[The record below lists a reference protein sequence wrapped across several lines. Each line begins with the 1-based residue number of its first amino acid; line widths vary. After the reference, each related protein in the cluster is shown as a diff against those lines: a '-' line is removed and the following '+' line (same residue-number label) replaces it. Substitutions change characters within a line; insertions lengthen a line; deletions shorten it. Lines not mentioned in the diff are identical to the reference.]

1 MNRSLFLLVSGTYG
15 ILLFL
20 AMVFATTPTLQNYGV
35 PNVDLNHL
43 SLMQFLGISTG
54 ALALLLVLN
63 RNAPNTYTL
72 RTLLLAQ
79 ALYILAGVVLGVY
92 HVYVLNVPTSA
103 FFVGDSL
110 FRLALGL
117 GFLYFYNRESKLAG
131 SESPVLV

>member
-1 MNRSLFLLVSGTYG
+1 MSRSLFLLLSGVYG

-20 AMVFATTPTLQNYGV
+20 AMVFATTPTLQSYGV
-35 PNVDLNHL
+35 PNVDLNHI
-43 SLMQFLGISTG
+43 SIMQFLGVSTG

-79 ALYILAGVVLGVY
+79 TLYILAGVLLGVY
-92 HVYVLNVPTSA
+92 HVYALNVPNNA

-117 GFLYFYNRESKLAG
+117 GFLYFYNRETRQVGAT
-131 SESPVLV
+131 VLN

>member
-1 MNRSLFLLVSGTYG
+1 MSRSLFLLLAGIYG
-15 ILLFL
+15 LLLFL

-35 PNVDLNHL
+35 PNVDLNHI
-43 SLMQFLGISTG
+43 SVMQFLGVSTG

-92 HVYVLNVPTSA
+92 HVYGLNVPSSS
-103 FFVGDSL
+103 FFIGDSI
-110 FRLALGL
+110 FRLLLGL
-117 GFLYFYNRESKLAG
+117 GFAYFYSREAQQAKTLSMA
-131 SESPVLV
+131 